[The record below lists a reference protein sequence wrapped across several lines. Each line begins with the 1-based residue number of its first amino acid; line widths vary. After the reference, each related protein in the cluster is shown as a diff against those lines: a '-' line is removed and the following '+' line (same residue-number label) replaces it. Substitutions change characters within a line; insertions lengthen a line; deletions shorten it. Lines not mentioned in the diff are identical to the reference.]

1 VLRIGTTIDVTVLI
15 LAPERDITADRIVGV
30 LNERAVPVVR
40 FDTAW
45 FPQRAAFEA
54 EFRDGRWTGTL
65 RARGRNIA
73 LEGVRSVLYRSPSA
87 FRFNTGL
94 SATERRW
101 AMSEAKFGVGG
112 VLAALPVRWVNHPN
126 RNADAAY
133 KPWQLATA
141 ARCGLDVPET
151 LIGNVAKAVRRFAAQ
166 GEAIAKA
173 LGAPAIVEDGG
184 RKTTFTHRLSGA
196 DLADLRGVE
205 HTAHQFQRWVPKA
218 FEARVIVVGERVF
231 AAAIHAGSAASYVDW
246 RNDYAALRYEE
257 IEPPMPVIAGVL
269 AYCAA
274 LGLTYGAFDF
284 VIRPD
289 GGWVF
294 LECNPGGQYGWIEDA
309 IGAPITETIADLV
322 CEENSAHDNHL
333 GGLADPCTTARAT
346 AR

>member
-1 VLRIGTTIDVTVLI
+1 MTVLI
-15 LAPERDITADRIVGV
+15 LAAERDFTADRMVAA
-30 LNERAVPVVR
+30 LKERAVPTAR
-40 FDTAW
+40 MDTAW
-45 FPQRAAFEA
+45 FPLKATVAAELHG
-54 EFRDGRWTGTL
+54 GRWEGTL
-65 RARGRNIA
+65 RAGGRRIA
-73 LEGVRSVLYRSPSA
+73 LERLRSIWYRSPSA
-87 FRFNTGL
+87 FQFPSELTE
-94 SATERRW
+94 TERRW
-101 AMSEAKFGVGG
+101 AMGEAKLGVGG

-141 ARCGLDVPET
+141 ARCGLDVPDT
-151 LIGNVAKAVRRFAAQ
+151 VITNVAAVVRQFAAT
-166 GEAIAKA
+166 GDTVAKA

-184 RKTTFTHRLSGA
+184 RKTTFTHPLGRA

-231 AAAIHAGSAASYVDW
+231 TAAIHAGSAASYVDW
-246 RNDYAALRYEE
+246 RNDYAALRYEQ
-257 IEPPMPVIAGVL
+257 IEPPEPVTAGVL

-274 LGLTYGAFDF
+274 LGLNYGAFDF

-309 IGAPITETIADLV
+309 IDAPITDTIADLLLS
-322 CEENSAHDNHL
+322 EESSQ
-333 GGLADPCTTARAT
+333 
-346 AR
+346 